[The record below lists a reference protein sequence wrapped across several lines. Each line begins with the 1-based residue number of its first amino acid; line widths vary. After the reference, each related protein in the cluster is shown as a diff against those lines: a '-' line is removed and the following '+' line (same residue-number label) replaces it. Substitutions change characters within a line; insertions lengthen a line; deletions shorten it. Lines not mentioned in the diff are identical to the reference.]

1 MQKSFLLFLSLFV
14 LCRLNAQDKARID
27 SLLQVVESPKM
38 DTATVYAYC
47 YLSSELVGLEND
59 KANFYAKKGLEV
71 AEKINNPS
79 MQAWATHVL
88 GESYDYLG
96 KADSSLIYFEKSIA
110 LKRKL
115 KDKDGEGASNIGIGM
130 LYFYQKDLGKAEHYF
145 NQALSLYTQV
155 NNEKRMG
162 AALNN
167 LGAVYRNQHQ
177 YEKAI
182 KTYNQ
187 AYDLKLKTNDS
198 VGMVNALANLGTA
211 YQYLKQYDKAEK
223 YLMQSHDILK
233 KTKAKNNQIMN
244 FAALAQLKMEQ
255 GKYAE
260 SKMFLDQGIAVG
272 KDLDQP
278 HEMMELYQV
287 YTVLDSLSGDYQSAF
302 QHLRLQ
308 NDFQKKITQAK
319 SKKEMEKLELIYQT
333 QEKEK
338 ELALRQT
345 IIQNRNKTIWMIAGI
360 SALLLIAL
368 LRLFWLRSK
377 LHKSNRQLNDLVKEK
392 ENLVKEIHHRV
403 KNNLQV
409 ISSLLNMHV
418 RKVRDPQSKKIFD
431 DGISRIQAMSLIHQ
445 NIYAHS
451 NLQQIK
457 PREYVEKLVQQ
468 LFVTYQIPDKAIK
481 IQTSIDDI
489 DLDIEKLMS
498 IGLILNEI
506 LSNAFKY
513 AFNGSRSGVIDILL
527 HQPKPNEIEM
537 MVKDNGSGISIEMI
551 DEPGDSLGMRL
562 IQAFSEKLKA
572 TLSIGN
578 VNGTTYKFIF
588 DPTQ

>member
-1 MQKSFLLFLSLFV
+1 
-14 LCRLNAQDKARID
+14 
-27 SLLQVVESPKM
+27 
-38 DTATVYAYC
+38 
-47 YLSSELVGLEND
+47 
-59 KANFYAKKGLEV
+59 
-71 AEKINNPS
+71 
-79 MQAWATHVL
+79 
-88 GESYDYLG
+88 
-96 KADSSLIYFEKSIA
+96 
-110 LKRKL
+110 
-115 KDKDGEGASNIGIGM
+115 
-130 LYFYQKDLGKAEHYF
+130 
-145 NQALSLYTQV
+145 
-155 NNEKRMG
+155 MG
-162 AALNN
+162 AAPNN

-182 KTYNQ
+182 ETYNK

-198 VGMVNALANLGTA
+198 IGMGRALANIGTA

-223 YLMQSHDILK
+223 YLMQSNDIFQK
-233 KTKAKNNQIMN
+233 FKTKDNQIIN
-244 FAALAQLKMEQ
+244 NAALAQLKMVQ

-260 SKMFLDQGIAVG
+260 SKKFLEQGIAVG

-278 HEMMELYQV
+278 HEMMDLYQV
-287 YTVLDSLSGDYQSAF
+287 YTELDSLSGDYKSAF
-302 QHLRLQ
+302 RHLRLQ
-308 NDFQKKITQAK
+308 NDFQKKISQAD
-319 SKKEMEKLELIYQT
+319 SKRKMERLELIYQT
-333 QEKEK
+333 KEK
-338 ELALRQT
+338 ENELVLRQT
-345 IIQNRNKTIWMIAGI
+345 TIQNRNKVIWIIAGI
-360 SALLLIAL
+360 SALLLLAL
-368 LRLFWLRSK
+368 LRLFWLRNK
-377 LHKSNRQLNDLVKEK
+377 LHKANRQLNDLVNEK

-445 NIYAHS
+445 NIYSHS
-451 NLQQIK
+451 NLQQIQ

-468 LFVTYQIPDKAIK
+468 LFVTYQIPDKTIK

-489 DLDIEKLMS
+489 ELDIEKLMS
-498 IGLILNEI
+498 LGLILNEI

-513 AFNGSRSGVIDILL
+513 AFNGSKTGTIDILL

-537 MVKDNGSGISIEMI
+537 IIKDNGSGISIEMI

-578 VNGTTYKFIF
+578 VSGTTYKFVF
-588 DPTQ
+588 DPTK

>member
-1 MQKSFLLFLSLFV
+1 MRLYVITFFFTLTFFNSF
-14 LCRLNAQDKARID
+14 AQDKARID
-27 SLLQVVESPKM
+27 SLLQVVENPKM
-38 DTATVYAYC
+38 DTATVYGYC
-47 YLSSELVGLEND
+47 YLSSELVGLENE

-71 AEKINNPS
+71 AENINNPS
-79 MQAWATHVL
+79 MEAWATHVL

-96 KADSSLIYFEKSIA
+96 KADSALIYFEKSISI
-110 LKRKL
+110 KRKL
-115 KDKDGEGASNIGIGM
+115 NDKDGEGASNIGIGM
-130 LYFYQKDLGKAEHYF
+130 LYFYQKDLSKAEQYF
-145 NQALSLYTQV
+145 NQALTLYTQV

-198 VGMVNALANLGTA
+198 IGMVNALANLGTA

-223 YLMQSHDILK
+223 YLMQSQDILQK
-233 KTKAKNNQIMN
+233 INAKNNQIIN

-260 SKMFLDQGIAVG
+260 SKSFLEEGIAIG
-272 KDLDQP
+272 ENLDQP
-278 HEMMELYQV
+278 HEMMELYKV
-287 YTVLDSLSGDYQSAF
+287 YTVLDSLSGDYKSAF
-302 QHLRLQ
+302 NHLLLQ
-308 NDFQKKITQAK
+308 NDFEKKISQAN
-319 SKKEMEKLELIYQT
+319 SKREMEKLELIYQT
-333 QEKEK
+333 KEKEN

-345 IIQNRNKTIWMIAGI
+345 IIQNRNKTIWVIAGI

-377 LHKSNRQLNDLVKEK
+377 LHKSNRQLNALVKEK

-418 RKVRDPQSKKIFD
+418 RKVQDPQSKKIFD

-451 NLQQIK
+451 NLQQIQ

-481 IQTSIDDI
+481 IQTSIDDV

-513 AFNGSRSGVIDILL
+513 AFNGSKTGTIDILL
-527 HQPKPNEIEM
+527 HQPKPNEMEM
-537 MVKDNGSGISIEMI
+537 IVKDNGSGISIEMI

-588 DPTQ
+588 DPNR

>member
-1 MQKSFLLFLSLFV
+1 MPKSFLLFLLLLV
-14 LCRLNAQDKARID
+14 LSKLNAQDKARID

-79 MQAWATHVL
+79 MRAWATHVL
-88 GESYDYLG
+88 GETYDYLG
-96 KADSSLIYFEKSIA
+96 KADSSLIYYEKSIV

-130 LYFYQKDLGKAEHYF
+130 LYFYQKDLSKAEQYF
-145 NQALSLYTQV
+145 NQALTLYTQV
-155 NNEKRMG
+155 NNEKSMG
-162 AALNN
+162 SALNN
-167 LGAVYRNQHQ
+167 LGAVYRNKHQ

-187 AYDLKLKTNDS
+187 AYSLKLKTKDS
-198 VGMVNALANLGTA
+198 IGMANALANLGAA
-211 YQYLKQYDKAEK
+211 YQYLKQYDKAEN
-223 YLMQSHDILK
+223 YLMQSQEIFK
-233 KTKAKNNQIMN
+233 IIKAKNNQIIG
-244 FAALAQLKMEQ
+244 FAALGNLKMEQ

-260 SKMFLDQGIAVG
+260 SKVFLDQGIALG

-278 HEMMELYQV
+278 HEMIELYQV
-287 YTVLDSLSGDYQSAF
+287 YTVLDSLSGDYKSAF

-308 NDFQKKITQAK
+308 NNFQEKISKAN

-338 ELALRQT
+338 EIELGKT
-345 IIQNRNKTIWMIAGI
+345 IIKNRTKAIWVIAGI
-360 SALLLIAL
+360 SALLLLLL
-368 LRLFWLRSK
+368 LRLFWLKNK
-377 LHKSNRQLNDLVKEK
+377 LNKSNKKLKYLVKEK

-445 NIYAHS
+445 NIYSHS

-513 AFNGSRSGVIDILL
+513 AFNGSKSGVIDILL

-537 MVKDNGSGISIEMI
+537 MVKDNGSGISIEII

-572 TLSIGN
+572 SLSIGN
-578 VNGTTYKFIF
+578 VQGTTYKFIF
-588 DPTQ
+588 DPTK